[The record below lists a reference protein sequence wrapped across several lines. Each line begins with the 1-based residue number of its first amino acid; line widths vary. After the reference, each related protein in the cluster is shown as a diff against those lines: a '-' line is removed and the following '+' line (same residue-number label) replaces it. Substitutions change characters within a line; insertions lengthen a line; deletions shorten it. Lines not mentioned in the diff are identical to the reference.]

1 MTRRIVAALACAVL
15 LVHVLAPA
23 ASAGINVNRNGDE
36 NPVQEVAKS
45 TLYGALTGLV
55 VGGALALASDSND
68 NDAQLVR
75 SGIVAG
81 TFLGLGLGLWWVT
94 KRPQPSSALEWKDGT
109 LRASL
114 PEPAIGRNGRP
125 RVTLARMVF

>member
-1 MTRRIVAALACAVL
+1 MTRRIVAALVCG
-15 LVHVLAPA
+15 VLALHALAPMA
-23 ASAGINVNRNGDE
+23 AAGVNVNRNGDE

-68 NDAQLVR
+68 NDGQLVR
-75 SGIVAG
+75 GGIVAG
-81 TFLGLGLGLWWVT
+81 TFVGLGLGLWWVT
-94 KRPQPSSALEWKDGT
+94 SRPQPSSALEWKDGT

-114 PEPAIGRNGRP
+114 PEPAIARDGRP
-125 RVTLARMVF
+125 RVTLARVVF